1 MPLRLAEARRYAD
14 SAIQHANSLGI
25 KVGVVVVDE
34 LGQLVQMDRMD
45 GARLMAPDVAEAK
58 ALTALNFQQPTSAVA
73 ERFASN
79 PNGAAALQEIV
90 KFKLFARP
98 GGVPIVVDGFVVGAV
113 GVSGGTPEQDEEI
126 ANAALGVAAVQT

>member
-1 MPLRLAEARRYAD
+1 MLLRLMEARRYAD
-14 SAIQHANSLGI
+14 SAIQHASSLGI

-73 ERFASN
+73 AQFAAN
-79 PNGAAALQEIV
+79 PTGLAALQEIV
-90 KFKLFARP
+90 KFNLFARP
-98 GGVPIVVDGFVVGAV
+98 GGVPIVRDGIVAGAI

-126 ANAALGVAAVQT
+126 ANFSVSA

>member
-1 MPLRLAEARRYAD
+1 MPLHLVEARRYAD

-73 ERFASN
+73 ARFANN
-79 PNGAAALQEIV
+79 PAAVSALEEIV

-98 GGVPIVVDGFVVGAV
+98 GGVPIMKDGVVFGAI
-113 GVSGGTPEQDEEI
+113 GISGGTPEQDEEI
-126 ANAALGVAAVQT
+126 ANASVARPS

>member
-1 MPLRLAEARRYAD
+1 VPLALKEARRYAD
-14 SAIQHANSLGI
+14 GAIEHATAMGI

-73 ERFASN
+73 ARFAAN
-79 PNGAAALQEIV
+79 PDGLTALQEIV

-98 GGVPIVVDGFVVGAV
+98 GGVPIVRGGVVAGAI
-113 GVSGGTPEQDEEI
+113 GVSGGTPEEDEQI
-126 ANAALGVAAVQT
+126 ATAAASV